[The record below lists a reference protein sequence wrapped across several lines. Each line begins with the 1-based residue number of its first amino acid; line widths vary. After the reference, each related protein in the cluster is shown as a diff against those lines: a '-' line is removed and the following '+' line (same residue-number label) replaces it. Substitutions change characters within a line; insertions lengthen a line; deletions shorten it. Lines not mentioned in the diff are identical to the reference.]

1 MRHAI
6 ESRERKLDKFF
17 ARARTTDDDELKSDL
32 ARFGAVLVCGYVERC
47 VEVIILDRLST
58 RAQPIVLHFIKSH
71 FKKGT
76 NYDCEA
82 ICQLLIRFDPDW
94 ETAFR
99 SLLKNNDQWLTS
111 LSSAYALR
119 NSIAHGGDSNT
130 GISGIEAFYR
140 DSKDVVAALIEATKN

>member
-6 ESRERKLDKFF
+6 TGREQKLDAFF
-17 ARARTTDDDELKSDL
+17 ARAKGIGDDELKSDL

-47 VEVIILDRLST
+47 VEVVILDRLTT
-58 RAQPIVLHFIKSH
+58 RAQPRVLQFIKSH

-82 ICQLLIRFDPDW
+82 ICQLLLRFDQNW

-99 SLLKNNDQWLTS
+99 ATISKNDQWSTS
-111 LSSAYALR
+111 LVSAYNLR
-119 NSIAHGGDSNT
+119 NSIAHGGDGNKGLLS
-130 GISGIEAFYR
+130 IETLYT
-140 DSKDVVAALIEATKN
+140 DCKNIVVALMEATKN